1 VSAAETLTD
10 SNDNEYPRNWRW
22 EEDGDTLAGTFVEIT
37 EGPTSYG
44 DKPIVVL
51 EVDGERRSIWLFE
64 TAVQNRFADE
74 VRKRAS
80 GDLTVGERITIVR
93 GEMVTSG
100 TGRNY
105 RAFKVRFP
113 DRPKRKASEILGAPT
128 HEPEPPAN
136 ESEDDDELPF

>member
-1 VSAAETLTD
+1 MATVPTTLD
-10 SNDNEYPRNWRW
+10 DQDEPDYPRNWRW

-44 DKPIVVL
+44 DRPIVVL
-51 EVDGERRSIWLFE
+51 DVDGERRSIWLFE
-64 TAVQNRFADE
+64 TALQNRFADE
-74 VRKRAS
+74 VRKRTS

-113 DRPKRKASEILGAPT
+113 DRPKRKATDILGTPA
-128 HEPEPPAN
+128 HEPEPAT
-136 ESEDDDELPF
+136 SENDDELPF